1 LIDKARSVKLQKTSI
16 RSVIERDRNQ
26 RVLASIDS
34 CSLSCRIVGIIGYIL
49 SDDVMF
55 RNTKNT
61 LLLGGTFGIPGTASL
76 FRSVEGLHKATTDF
90 PQVFLSLQNL
100 LYVVYNIGM
109 TTKEIAL
116 KTIEQLPAN
125 ASWEDIQERINFVAA
140 VRKGL
145 GELDESKGITHD
157 KAKEEFAEWLTE

>member
-1 LIDKARSVKLQKTSI
+1 VKLQKTSI
-16 RSVIERDRNQ
+16 RSAIERDRNQ

-34 CSLSCRIVGIIGYIL
+34 CSLSWRIVGIIGYIL
-49 SDDVMF
+49 PDHVMF
-55 RNTKNT
+55 RNTRNT
-61 LLLGGTFGIPGTASL
+61 LLLGGTSGIPGTPCL
-76 FRSVEGLHKATTDF
+76 FRHVQELLSAKSDS
-90 PQVFLSLQNL
+90 PQGFLSLQNL

-125 ASWEDIQERINFVAA
+125 ASWEDIQERINFVAG

-145 GELDESKGITHD
+145 GELDEGKGIAHD
-157 KAKEEFAEWLTE
+157 KVKEEFAEWLTE